1 MNEENRVPPHMT
13 RHEQSQDKSA
23 KSEGSGG
30 AATGGNAELH
40 DRFGA
45 YAGLL
50 AAIMAAIALGY
61 AILTPRVY
69 EAKLDALRE
78 SNARLSDNYRD
89 AEEALALAK
98 LEINGF
104 KNALHAHGIKDVSP
118 HLPGEAP

>member
-1 MNEENRVPPHMT
+1 MNSPEKIHPEHSP
-13 RHEQSQDKSA
+13 DKSA
-23 KSEGSGG
+23 RAGDGGSS
-30 AATGGNAELH
+30 ATGGNAELH

-50 AAIMAAIALGY
+50 AAILSAFALGY
-61 AILTPRVY
+61 AVTTPRVY
-69 EAKLDALRE
+69 EAKLDALKE
-78 SNARLSDNYRD
+78 SNARLSENYRD

-104 KNALHAHGIKDVSP
+104 KNAMHAHGIKDVSP

>member
-1 MNEENRVPPHMT
+1 MSNEQNAVPHQT

-50 AAIMAAIALGY
+50 AAILAAFALGY
-61 AILTPRVY
+61 AVVTPRVY

-78 SNARLSDNYRD
+78 SNARLSENFRD
-89 AEEALALAK
+89 AETRH
-98 LEINGF
+98 EIEIMEIKGF
-104 KNALHAHGIKDVSP
+104 KSALLAHGIKDVNP
-118 HLPGEAP
+118 HLPGEPD